1 MANSAGYAREVVE
14 SALRARKLDRTLT
27 TALPPL
33 DRADAAACVP
43 TRLTLLDSVLRGGLP
58 RGQLCELVGARSSGR
73 MTVWMKLAAAATAR
87 GEIAALIDTCDRMDV
102 STAASAGVHFERLL
116 WIRGAATGRETPDAL
131 PTSERALDRALKAL
145 NLVLQ
150 AGGFG
155 LVGIDLADV
164 APVLLKRLP
173 FTTWMRVQR
182 AIEGS
187 DTVCVLMAS
196 EPLARSAGGVT
207 LSLDGSAS
215 WAGASHRSR
224 RLERVDIATRVISPR
239 RRVGGEVTVGAMATD
254 SH

>member
-1 MANSAGYAREVVE
+1 MANSVANARELVE
-14 SALRARKLDRTLT
+14 SALRARKLDGTLT
-27 TALPPL
+27 TALPSL
-33 DRADAAACVP
+33 ERADAAARAP
-43 TRLTLLDSVLRGGLP
+43 TRLTALDSVLRGGLP
-58 RGQLCELVGARSSGR
+58 RGELCELVGPRSSGR
-73 MTVWMKLAAAATAR
+73 MTVWMKLAAASTAR

-102 STAASAGVHFERLL
+102 ASVASAGVHVERFL

-164 APVLLKRLP
+164 TPVLLKRLP

-182 AIEGS
+182 AVEES
-187 DTVCVLMAS
+187 DTVCILMAS
-196 EPLARSAGGVT
+196 EPLARSAGGIT
-207 LSLDGSAS
+207 LSLDGCAS
-215 WAGASHRSR
+215 WSGATRRSR
-224 RLERVDIATRVISPR
+224 RLDGIDIAARVISPR
-239 RRVGGEVTVGAMATD
+239 RRVGGEVMVKAVAND